1 MESVKTGK
9 TNKVGKNTE
18 MAHTKTNKETHF
30 KQVSAITNRIRS
42 IGGIFTKIAK
52 KVRELVKKHPKKSSA
67 ALVVLT
73 PVACKRAKELDDKVQ
88 DKSKQAEKENKINWW
103 KYSGLTIATSLLL
116 AACSAGDIDKQIE
129 LEQEKQKT
137 EQEKK
142 EAENARDRANKSEIE
157 LEQER
162 QKTNKSGIELAN
174 SQIKAEQE
182 RQKTEQEKQKA
193 NKSEIEL
200 EQQKQKTINTQRDLI
215 KEQKDFIK
223 ETEQNCQEKHGQ
235 LFIKRA
241 RIKTGI
247 TTGIAIEIEAEC
259 KTPKPTKTNQ
269 TPIQPKHLPNSKH
282 PHSQRGSKAQEL
294 IAYLLFEQ
302 KDFII
307 ETEQKCQEK
316 HNQFFIKKAGIKG
329 GAIEVEAEC
338 KTPKPTKTNQ
348 TPIQPKHLPNS
359 KQPHSQRGSKAQELI
374 AYLQKELESLP
385 YSQKAIAKQVD
396 FYKPSSIAYLEL
408 DPRDFKVT
416 EEWQNENLKIRSKA
430 QAKMLEMRKPQANLS
445 PSQSFLFV
453 QRIFADINKEIEAAA
468 NTEKKA
474 EKVGYGYSKRV

>member
-18 MAHTKTNKETHF
+18 MANTKANKGTHF
-30 KQVSAITNRIRS
+30 KQASVITNMIRS

-52 KVRELVKKHPKKSSA
+52 KVRELVKKHPKKSNV

-73 PVACKRAKELDDKVQ
+73 HVACKRAKELDDKVQ
-88 DKSKQAEKENKINWW
+88 DKSKQAEKENQINWW

-116 AACSAGDIDKQIE
+116 AACSVGDIDKQIE

-137 EQEKK
+137 EQEQQKTEQERQK
-142 EAENARDRANKSEIE
+142 ANKSGIE
-157 LEQER
+157 LEQQRQKTEQER
-162 QKTNKSGIELAN
+162 QKTNKSEIELAN

-182 RQKTEQEKQKA
+182 RQKT
-193 NKSEIEL
+193 NKSGIEL
-200 EQQKQKTINTQRDLI
+200 EQQRQKAEQEKQKTINTQRDLI
-215 KEQKDFIK
+215 KEQKDFIT

-235 LFIKRA
+235 LFIKKA

-259 KTPKPTKTNQ
+259 KTPKSAKTNQ
-269 TPIQPKHLPNSKH
+269 TP
-282 PHSQRGSKAQEL
+282 
-294 IAYLLFEQ
+294 
-302 KDFII
+302 
-307 ETEQKCQEK
+307 T
-316 HNQFFIKKAGIKG
+316 
-329 GAIEVEAEC
+329 
-338 KTPKPTKTNQ
+338 
-348 TPIQPKHLPNS
+348 QPKHLPNS
-359 KQPHSQRGSKAQELI
+359 KQPRSQRGSKTQELI

-408 DPRDFKVT
+408 DPRDFNIT
-416 EEWQNENLKIRSKA
+416 EEWQKENLKIRSKA
-430 QAKMLEMRKPQANLS
+430 QAKMLEMRHLKPDPQAHLS
-445 PSQSFLFV
+445 TSQSLLLV
-453 QRIFADINKEIEAAA
+453 QKIFADVSKEIKVVA

-474 EKVGYGYSKRV
+474 EKAGYGYSKRV

>member
-1 MESVKTGK
+1 MELVKTGR
-9 TNKVGKNTE
+9 TNKVGKNAET
-18 MAHTKTNKETHF
+18 ANTKASKETHF
-30 KQVSAITNRIRS
+30 KQVSVITNMFRS
-42 IGGIFTKIAK
+42 IGGFFTKIMK
-52 KVRELVKKHPKKSSA
+52 RVRELVKKHPKKSKV

-73 PVACKRAKELDDKVQ
+73 HVACKRAKELDDKVQ
-88 DKSKQAEKENKINWW
+88 DKSKQAEKENQINWW

-116 AACSAGDIDKQIE
+116 AACNVGDIDKQIE
-129 LEQEKQKT
+129 L

-142 EAENARDRANKSEIE
+142 EAENARDRANKSGIE

-247 TTGIAIEIEAEC
+247 TTGIAIE
-259 KTPKPTKTNQ
+259 
-269 TPIQPKHLPNSKH
+269 
-282 PHSQRGSKAQEL
+282 
-294 IAYLLFEQ
+294 
-302 KDFII
+302 
-307 ETEQKCQEK
+307 
-316 HNQFFIKKAGIKG
+316 
-329 GAIEVEAEC
+329 VEAEC

-348 TPIQPKHLPNS
+348 TPIQSKHLPNS
-359 KQPHSQRGSKAQELI
+359 KQPRSQRGSKTQELI

-385 YSQKAIAKQVD
+385 YSQKAIAKQVN

-408 DPRDFKVT
+408 DPRDFKVI

-430 QAKMLEMRKPQANLS
+430 QAKMLEMRHLKPDPQAHLS
-445 PSQSFLFV
+445 TSQSLSIIQNIV
-453 QRIFADINKEIEAAA
+453 ADINKEIKIVA

-474 EKVGYGYSKRV
+474 EKAGYGYSKRV

>member
-1 MESVKTGK
+1 MELVKTGK
-9 TNKVGKNTE
+9 TNKVSKNTE
-18 MAHTKTNKETHF
+18 VANTKTNKETHF
-30 KQVSAITNRIRS
+30 KQVSAIINALRS
-42 IGGIFTKIAK
+42 IGGIFTKIVK
-52 KVRELVKKHPKKSSA
+52 KVRELVKKHPKKSKV

-73 PVACKRAKELDDKVQ
+73 HAACKRAKELDDKVQ
-88 DKSKQAEKENKINWW
+88 DKSKQAEKENQINWW

-116 AACSAGDIDKQIE
+116 AACNAGDIDKQIE
-129 LEQEKQKT
+129 LEQEKQK
-137 EQEKK
+137 
-142 EAENARDRANKSEIE
+142 ANKSGIE
-157 LEQER
+157 LEQERQKTNKSGIELEQQRQKTEQER

-182 RQKTEQEKQKA
+182 RQKTEQERQKT

-259 KTPKPTKTNQ
+259 KTPKP
-269 TPIQPKHLPNSKH
+269 
-282 PHSQRGSKAQEL
+282 A
-294 IAYLLFEQ
+294 
-302 KDFII
+302 
-307 ETEQKCQEK
+307 
-316 HNQFFIKKAGIKG
+316 
-329 GAIEVEAEC
+329 
-338 KTPKPTKTNQ
+338 KTNQ

-359 KQPHSQRGSKAQELI
+359 KQPRSQRGSKAQELI

-385 YSQKAIAKQVD
+385 YSQKAIAKQVN

-430 QAKMLEMRKPQANLS
+430 QAKMLEMRSLKPDSQAHLS
-445 PSQSFLFV
+445 TSQSLLFV
-453 QRIFADINKEIEAAA
+453 QKIFADISKEIEASV

-474 EKVGYGYSKRV
+474 EKAGYGYSKRM

>member
-18 MAHTKTNKETHF
+18 MANTKANKETHF
-30 KQVSAITNRIRS
+30 KQVSAITNIIRS
-42 IGGIFTKIAK
+42 VGGFFTKIAK
-52 KVRELVKKHPKKSSA
+52 RVRGLVKKHPKKSSA

-73 PVACKRAKELDDKVQ
+73 HIACKKAKELDDKVQ
-88 DKSKQAEKENKINWW
+88 DKSKQAEKENQINWW
-103 KYSGLTIATSLLL
+103 KYSGLTIAASLLL
-116 AACSAGDIDKQIE
+116 AACSAGDTDKQIE
-129 LEQEKQKT
+129 L

-142 EAENARDRANKSEIE
+142 EAENARDRANKSGIE

-193 NKSEIEL
+193 NKSAIEL

-223 ETEQNCQEKHGQ
+223 ETEQNCQE
-235 LFIKRA
+235 
-241 RIKTGI
+241 
-247 TTGIAIEIEAEC
+247 
-259 KTPKPTKTNQ
+259 N
-269 TPIQPKHLPNSKH
+269 
-282 PHSQRGSKAQEL
+282 
-294 IAYLLFEQ
+294 
-302 KDFII
+302 
-307 ETEQKCQEK
+307 
-316 HNQFFIKKAGIKG
+316 HNQFFIKKLGIKG
-329 GAIEVEAEC
+329 GIAIEVEAEC
-338 KTPKPTKTNQ
+338 KTPKPAKTNQ

-385 YSQKAIAKQVD
+385 YSQKAIAKQVN
-396 FYKPSSIAYLEL
+396 FYRPSSVAYLEL

-416 EEWQNENLKIRSKA
+416 EEWQKENLKIRSKA
-430 QAKMLEMRKPQANLS
+430 QAKMLEMRNP
-445 PSQSFLFV
+445 
-453 QRIFADINKEIEAAA
+453 
-468 NTEKKA
+468 
-474 EKVGYGYSKRV
+474 

>member
-1 MESVKTGK
+1 MKSVKTGK
-9 TNKVGKNTE
+9 TNKVSKNTE
-18 MAHTKTNKETHF
+18 MANTKTNKETHF
-30 KQVSAITNRIRS
+30 KQVSAITNTLKS

-52 KVRELVKKHPKKSSA
+52 KVRELFKKHPKKSNV

-73 PVACKRAKELDDKVQ
+73 HVACKRAKELDDKVQ
-88 DKSKQAEKENKINWW
+88 DKSKQAEKENQINWW

-116 AACSAGDIDKQIE
+116 AACSVGDIDKQIE
-129 LEQEKQKT
+129 LEQEK
-137 EQEKK
+137 K
-142 EAENARDRANKSEIE
+142 EVENARDRANKSGIE
-157 LEQER
+157 LEQERQKTEQER

-182 RQKTEQEKQKA
+182 RQKT
-193 NKSEIEL
+193 NKSGIEL
-200 EQQKQKTINTQRDLI
+200 EQQRQKAEQEKQKTINTQRDLI

-235 LFIKRA
+235 LFIKKA

-269 TPIQPKHLPNSKH
+269 TPIQPKHLPNSKQ
-282 PHSQRGSKAQEL
+282 PRSQRGSKAQE
-294 IAYLLFEQ
+294 F
-302 KDFII
+302 
-307 ETEQKCQEK
+307 
-316 HNQFFIKKAGIKG
+316 
-329 GAIEVEAEC
+329 
-338 KTPKPTKTNQ
+338 
-348 TPIQPKHLPNS
+348 
-359 KQPHSQRGSKAQELI
+359 I

-385 YSQKAIAKQVD
+385 YSQKAIAKQVN
-396 FYKPSSIAYLEL
+396 FYRPSSIAYLEL

-430 QAKMLEMRKPQANLS
+430 QAKMLEMRNPQAHLS
-445 PSQSFLFV
+445 TSQSLLFV
-453 QRIFADINKEIEAAA
+453 QKIFADVNKEIEAAA

>member
-1 MESVKTGK
+1 MESVK
-9 TNKVGKNTE
+9 TNKVGKNAE
-18 MAHTKTNKETHF
+18 MANAKANKEAHF
-30 KQVSAITNRIRS
+30 KQVSAITNIIRS
-42 IGGIFTKIAK
+42 IGGIFTKIVK
-52 KVRELVKKHPKKSSA
+52 KVRGLVKKHPEKSSA

-73 PVACKRAKELDDKVQ
+73 HVACKKAKELDDKVQ
-88 DKSKQAEKENKINWW
+88 DKSKQAEKENQINWW
-103 KYSGLTIATSLLL
+103 KYSGLTIAASLLL

-129 LEQEKQKT
+129 LEQEKKEANKSGIELEQERQKT
-137 EQEKK
+137 EQERQKT
-142 EAENARDRANKSEIE
+142 NKSEIE

-193 NKSEIEL
+193 NKSAIEL

-235 LFIKRA
+235 LFIKKA

-247 TTGIAIEIEAEC
+247 TTGIAIEI
-259 KTPKPTKTNQ
+259 
-269 TPIQPKHLPNSKH
+269 
-282 PHSQRGSKAQEL
+282 
-294 IAYLLFEQ
+294 
-302 KDFII
+302 
-307 ETEQKCQEK
+307 
-316 HNQFFIKKAGIKG
+316 
-329 GAIEVEAEC
+329 EAEC

-396 FYKPSSIAYLEL
+396 FYKPSSVAYLEL
-408 DPRDFKVT
+408 DPRDFNVT
-416 EEWQNENLKIRSKA
+416 EEWQKENLKIRSKA
-430 QAKMLEMRKPQANLS
+430 
-445 PSQSFLFV
+445 
-453 QRIFADINKEIEAAA
+453 
-468 NTEKKA
+468 
-474 EKVGYGYSKRV
+474 

>member
-1 MESVKTGK
+1 MKSVKTGK

-18 MAHTKTNKETHF
+18 MANTKTNKETHF
-30 KQVSAITNRIRS
+30 KQANAIINTLKS

-52 KVRELVKKHPKKSSA
+52 KVRELVKKHPKKSKA

-73 PVACKRAKELDDKVQ
+73 HAACRKAKELDDKVQ
-88 DKSKQAEKENKINWW
+88 DKSKQAEKENQINWW
-103 KYSGLTIATSLLL
+103 KYSGLTIAASLLL
-116 AACSAGDIDKQIE
+116 AACSAGDTDKQIE
-129 LEQEKQKT
+129 LEQEKQKANKSGIELEQERQKT
-137 EQEKK
+137 EQERQKT
-142 EAENARDRANKSEIE
+142 NKSGIE

-235 LFIKRA
+235 LFIKKA

-269 TPIQPKHLPNSKH
+269 TPIQPKHLPNSK
-282 PHSQRGSKAQEL
+282 
-294 IAYLLFEQ
+294 
-302 KDFII
+302 
-307 ETEQKCQEK
+307 
-316 HNQFFIKKAGIKG
+316 
-329 GAIEVEAEC
+329 
-338 KTPKPTKTNQ
+338 
-348 TPIQPKHLPNS
+348 QPR
-359 KQPHSQRGSKAQELI
+359 SQRGSKAQELI

-408 DPRDFKVT
+408 DPRDFNVT
-416 EEWQNENLKIRSKA
+416 EEWQKENLKIRSKA
-430 QAKMLEMRKPQANLS
+430 QAKMLEMRNPQAHLS
-445 PSQSFLFV
+445 TSQSLLFV
-453 QRIFADINKEIEAAA
+453 QKIFADVSKEIEAVA
-468 NTEKKA
+468 NTEKKV
-474 EKVGYGYSKRV
+474 EKAGYGYSKRM

>member
-9 TNKVGKNTE
+9 TNEVGKNTE
-18 MAHTKTNKETHF
+18 TADTKANKETHF
-30 KQVSAITNRIRS
+30 KQANAITNIIRS
-42 IGGIFTKIAK
+42 ISGFFTKIMK
-52 KVRELVKKHPKKSSA
+52 RVRGLVKKHPKKSNA

-73 PVACKRAKELDDKVQ
+73 HVACKKAKELDNKVQ
-88 DKSKQAEKENKINWW
+88 DKSKQAEKENQINWW
-103 KYSGLTIATSLLL
+103 KYSGLTIAASLLL

-129 LEQEKQKT
+129 LEQEKKEANKSGIELEQERQKT
-137 EQEKK
+137 EQERQKT
-142 EAENARDRANKSEIE
+142 NKSGIE

-193 NKSEIEL
+193 NKSAIEL

-235 LFIKRA
+235 LFIKKA

-269 TPIQPKHLPNSKH
+269 TPIQPKHLPNSK
-282 PHSQRGSKAQEL
+282 
-294 IAYLLFEQ
+294 
-302 KDFII
+302 
-307 ETEQKCQEK
+307 
-316 HNQFFIKKAGIKG
+316 
-329 GAIEVEAEC
+329 
-338 KTPKPTKTNQ
+338 
-348 TPIQPKHLPNS
+348 
-359 KQPHSQRGSKAQELI
+359 QPHSQRGSKAQEFI

-385 YSQKAIAKQVD
+385 YSQKAIAKQVN

-408 DPRDFKVT
+408 DPRDFNVT
-416 EEWQNENLKIRSKA
+416 GEWQKENLKIRSKA
-430 QAKMLEMRKPQANLS
+430 QAKMLEMRNPQANLS
-445 PSQSFLFV
+445 ASQSLLFV
-453 QRIFADINKEIEAAA
+453 QKIFADVNKEIEAAA

-474 EKVGYGYSKRV
+474 EKAGYGYSKRM

>member
-9 TNKVGKNTE
+9 TNKVSKNTE
-18 MAHTKTNKETHF
+18 TANTKANKETHF
-30 KQVSAITNRIRS
+30 KQASAITNTIRS
-42 IGGIFTKIAK
+42 IGGFFTKIVK
-52 KVRELVKKHPKKSSA
+52 KVRELVKKHPKKSKA

-73 PVACKRAKELDDKVQ
+73 HVACKKAKELDDKVQ
-88 DKSKQAEKENKINWW
+88 DKSKQAEKENQINWW
-103 KYSGLTIATSLLL
+103 KYLGLTIATSLLL

-137 EQEKK
+137 EQEQQKTEQERQK
-142 EAENARDRANKSEIE
+142 ANKSGIE

-162 QKTNKSGIELAN
+162 QKTEQERQKTNKSEIELAN
-174 SQIKAEQE
+174 SQIKV
-182 RQKTEQEKQKA
+182 EQEKQKA

-259 KTPKPTKTNQ
+259 KTPKPAKTNQ
-269 TPIQPKHLPNSKH
+269 TP
-282 PHSQRGSKAQEL
+282 
-294 IAYLLFEQ
+294 
-302 KDFII
+302 
-307 ETEQKCQEK
+307 T
-316 HNQFFIKKAGIKG
+316 
-329 GAIEVEAEC
+329 
-338 KTPKPTKTNQ
+338 
-348 TPIQPKHLPNS
+348 QPKHLPNS
-359 KQPHSQRGSKAQELI
+359 KQPHSQRESKTQELV

-385 YSQKAIAKQVD
+385 YSQKAIAKQVN

-430 QAKMLEMRKPQANLS
+430 QAKMLEMRNVKPDPQAHLS
-445 PSQSFLFV
+445 TSQSLLFV
-453 QRIFADINKEIEAAA
+453 QKIFADVNKEIKVVA

-474 EKVGYGYSKRV
+474 EKVGYGYSKRM

>member
-1 MESVKTGK
+1 MESVKTAK

-18 MAHTKTNKETHF
+18 TADTKANKETHF
-30 KQVSAITNRIRS
+30 KQVSAITNTLRS
-42 IGGIFTKIAK
+42 IGGFFTKIAK
-52 KVRELVKKHPKKSSA
+52 KVRGLVKKHPKKSRA

-73 PVACKRAKELDDKVQ
+73 HVACKEAKELDDKVQ
-88 DKSKQAEKENKINWW
+88 DKSKQAEKENQINWW

-116 AACSAGDIDKQIE
+116 AACNAGDTDKQIE
-129 LEQEKQKT
+129 LEQEKQKANKSGIELEQERQKT
-137 EQEKK
+137 EQERQKTNK
-142 EAENARDRANKSEIE
+142 SEIELEQERQKTNKSEIE

-235 LFIKRA
+235 LFIKKA

-269 TPIQPKHLPNSKH
+269 TPIQPKHLPNSK
-282 PHSQRGSKAQEL
+282 
-294 IAYLLFEQ
+294 
-302 KDFII
+302 
-307 ETEQKCQEK
+307 
-316 HNQFFIKKAGIKG
+316 
-329 GAIEVEAEC
+329 
-338 KTPKPTKTNQ
+338 
-348 TPIQPKHLPNS
+348 
-359 KQPHSQRGSKAQELI
+359 QPHSQRRSKTQELI

-385 YSQKAIAKQVD
+385 YSQKAIATQVD

-408 DPRDFKVT
+408 DPRDFNVT
-416 EEWQNENLKIRSKA
+416 EEWQKENLKIRSKA
-430 QAKMLEMRKPQANLS
+430 QAKMLEMRSLKPDPQAHLS
-445 PSQSFLFV
+445 ASQSLLFV
-453 QRIFADINKEIEAAA
+453 QKIFADINKEIKVVA

-474 EKVGYGYSKRV
+474 EKVSYGYSKRM

>member
-1 MESVKTGK
+1 MKKRLVIKSVKTGK
-9 TNKVGKNTE
+9 TNKVGKNAET
-18 MAHTKTNKETHF
+18 ADTKANKETHF
-30 KQVSAITNRIRS
+30 KQANAITNMIRS
-42 IGGIFTKIAK
+42 IGSFFTKIAK
-52 KVRELVKKHPKKSSA
+52 RVRELVKKHPKKSRA

-73 PVACKRAKELDDKVQ
+73 HVACRKAKKLDDKVQ
-88 DKSKQAEKENKINWW
+88 DKSKQTEKENQINWW
-103 KYSGLTIATSLLL
+103 KYSGLTIAASLLL
-116 AACSAGDIDKQIE
+116 AACSAGDTDKQIE
-129 LEQEKQKT
+129 LEQERQKT
-137 EQEKK
+137 EQERQKT
-142 EAENARDRANKSEIE
+142 NKSEIE

-235 LFIKRA
+235 LFIKKA

-269 TPIQPKHLPNSKH
+269 TPIQPKHLPNSK
-282 PHSQRGSKAQEL
+282 
-294 IAYLLFEQ
+294 
-302 KDFII
+302 
-307 ETEQKCQEK
+307 
-316 HNQFFIKKAGIKG
+316 
-329 GAIEVEAEC
+329 
-338 KTPKPTKTNQ
+338 
-348 TPIQPKHLPNS
+348 QPR
-359 KQPHSQRGSKAQELI
+359 SQRGSKAQELI

-408 DPRDFKVT
+408 DPRDFKAT
-416 EEWQNENLKIRSKA
+416 EEWQKENLKIRSKA
-430 QAKMLEMRKPQANLS
+430 QAKMLEMRNPQAHLS
-445 PSQSFLFV
+445 TSQSLLFV
-453 QRIFADINKEIEAAA
+453 QKIFADINKEIEAVA

-474 EKVGYGYSKRV
+474 EKAGYGYSKRM

>member
-1 MESVKTGK
+1 MESIKTRK

-30 KQVSAITNRIRS
+30 KQVSAIANMIRS

-52 KVRELVKKHPKKSSA
+52 KVRELVKKHPKKSEA

-73 PVACKRAKELDDKVQ
+73 HVACKEAKELDDKVQ
-88 DKSKQAEKENKINWW
+88 DKSKQAEKENQINWW

-116 AACSAGDIDKQIE
+116 AACSTGDTDKQIE
-129 LEQEKQKT
+129 LEQEKQEANKSGIELEQERQKT
-137 EQEKK
+137 EQERQKTEQERQK
-142 EAENARDRANKSEIE
+142 TNKSEIE

-235 LFIKRA
+235 LFIKKA

-247 TTGIAIEIEAEC
+247 TTGIAIEI
-259 KTPKPTKTNQ
+259 
-269 TPIQPKHLPNSKH
+269 
-282 PHSQRGSKAQEL
+282 
-294 IAYLLFEQ
+294 
-302 KDFII
+302 
-307 ETEQKCQEK
+307 
-316 HNQFFIKKAGIKG
+316 
-329 GAIEVEAEC
+329 EAEC

-385 YSQKAIAKQVD
+385 YSQKAIARQVD

-408 DPRDFKVT
+408 DPRDFSVT
-416 EEWQNENLKIRSKA
+416 EEWQKENLKIRSKA
-430 QAKMLEMRKPQANLS
+430 QAKMLEMRHLKPDPQAHLS
-445 PSQSFLFV
+445 TSQSLLLV
-453 QRIFADINKEIEAAA
+453 QKIFADINKEIKVVA
-468 NTEKKA
+468 NTEKKV
-474 EKVGYGYSKRV
+474 EKAGYGYSKRV

>member
-1 MESVKTGK
+1 MKSVKTGK
-9 TNKVGKNTE
+9 TNKVSKNTE
-18 MAHTKTNKETHF
+18 MANTKTNKETHF
-30 KQVSAITNRIRS
+30 KQVSAITNTLRS

-52 KVRELVKKHPKKSSA
+52 KVRELFKKHPKKSKV

-73 PVACKRAKELDDKVQ
+73 HAACKRAKELDDKVQ
-88 DKSKQAEKENKINWW
+88 DKSKQAEKENQINWW

-116 AACSAGDIDKQIE
+116 AACNVGDIDKQIE
-129 LEQEKQKT
+129 LEQEK
-137 EQEKK
+137 K
-142 EAENARDRANKSEIE
+142 EVENARDRANKSGIE
-157 LEQER
+157 LEQEKQKTNKSGIELEQQRQKTEQER
-162 QKTNKSGIELAN
+162 QKTNKSGIELEQQRQKTEQEKQKTNKSEIELAN

-182 RQKTEQEKQKA
+182 
-193 NKSEIEL
+193 
-200 EQQKQKTINTQRDLI
+200 KQKTINTQRDLI

-235 LFIKRA
+235 LFIKRT

-269 TPIQPKHLPNSKH
+269 TPIQPKHLPNSK
-282 PHSQRGSKAQEL
+282 
-294 IAYLLFEQ
+294 
-302 KDFII
+302 
-307 ETEQKCQEK
+307 
-316 HNQFFIKKAGIKG
+316 
-329 GAIEVEAEC
+329 
-338 KTPKPTKTNQ
+338 
-348 TPIQPKHLPNS
+348 QPR
-359 KQPHSQRGSKAQELI
+359 SQRGSKAQELI

-430 QAKMLEMRKPQANLS
+430 QAKMLEMRHLKPDPQAHL
-445 PSQSFLFV
+445 PTPQSLLFV
-453 QRIFADINKEIEAAA
+453 QKIFADVNKEIKVVA

-474 EKVGYGYSKRV
+474 EKAGYGYSKRV

>member
-18 MAHTKTNKETHF
+18 IANTKTNKETHF
-30 KQVSAITNRIRS
+30 KQVSVITNTLRS
-42 IGGIFTKIAK
+42 IGGIFTKIVK
-52 KVRELVKKHPKKSSA
+52 KVRELFKKHPKKSNA

-73 PVACKRAKELDDKVQ
+73 HVACKRAKELDDKVQ
-88 DKSKQAEKENKINWW
+88 DKSKQAEKENQINWW

-116 AACSAGDIDKQIE
+116 AACNAGDIDKQIE
-129 LEQEKQKT
+129 LEQEKQKANKSGIELEQERQKT
-137 EQEKK
+137 EQEKQK
-142 EAENARDRANKSEIE
+142 ANKSEIE

-235 LFIKRA
+235 LFIKKT

-259 KTPKPTKTNQ
+259 KTPKP
-269 TPIQPKHLPNSKH
+269 
-282 PHSQRGSKAQEL
+282 A
-294 IAYLLFEQ
+294 
-302 KDFII
+302 
-307 ETEQKCQEK
+307 
-316 HNQFFIKKAGIKG
+316 
-329 GAIEVEAEC
+329 
-338 KTPKPTKTNQ
+338 KTNQ

-416 EEWQNENLKIRSKA
+416 EEWQNENLK
-430 QAKMLEMRKPQANLS
+430 
-445 PSQSFLFV
+445 
-453 QRIFADINKEIEAAA
+453 
-468 NTEKKA
+468 NTL
-474 EKVGYGYSKRV
+474 

>member
-1 MESVKTGK
+1 MESVKTEK
-9 TNKVGKNTE
+9 ANKVGKNTE
-18 MAHTKTNKETHF
+18 TADTKANKETHF
-30 KQVSAITNRIRS
+30 KQASAITNTIRS
-42 IGGIFTKIAK
+42 ISGFFTKIAK
-52 KVRELVKKHPKKSSA
+52 RVRELVKKHPKKSRA

-73 PVACKRAKELDDKVQ
+73 HVACKKAKELDDKAQ
-88 DKSKQAEKENKINWW
+88 DKSKQAEKENQINWW
-103 KYSGLTIATSLLL
+103 KYSGLTIAASLLL
-116 AACSAGDIDKQIE
+116 AACNAGDIDKQIE
-129 LEQEKQKT
+129 LEQEKQKANKSGIELEQERQKT
-137 EQEKK
+137 EQERQKTEQERQK
-142 EAENARDRANKSEIE
+142 TNKSEIE

-235 LFIKRA
+235 LFIKKA

-259 KTPKPTKTNQ
+259 KTPKP
-269 TPIQPKHLPNSKH
+269 
-282 PHSQRGSKAQEL
+282 A
-294 IAYLLFEQ
+294 
-302 KDFII
+302 
-307 ETEQKCQEK
+307 
-316 HNQFFIKKAGIKG
+316 
-329 GAIEVEAEC
+329 
-338 KTPKPTKTNQ
+338 KTNQ

-359 KQPHSQRGSKAQELI
+359 KQPRSQRESKAQELI

-408 DPRDFKVT
+408 DPRDFNVA
-416 EEWQNENLKIRSKA
+416 EEWQKENLKIRSKA
-430 QAKMLEMRKPQANLS
+430 QAKMLEMRSLKPDSQAHLS
-445 PSQSFLFV
+445 TSQSLLFV
-453 QRIFADINKEIEAAA
+453 QKIFADVSKEIEAVA
-468 NTEKKA
+468 NTEKKV
-474 EKVGYGYSKRV
+474 EKAGYGYSKRM

>member
-18 MAHTKTNKETHF
+18 MANTKTNKETHF
-30 KQVSAITNRIRS
+30 KQVSAITNIIRS
-42 IGGIFTKIAK
+42 IGGIFTKIVK
-52 KVRELVKKHPKKSSA
+52 KVRELFKKHPKKSKV

-73 PVACKRAKELDDKVQ
+73 HAACKRAKELDDKVQ
-88 DKSKQAEKENKINWW
+88 DKSKQAEKENQINWW

-116 AACSAGDIDKQIE
+116 AACNVGDIDKQIE
-129 LEQEKQKT
+129 LEQEKQEANKSGIELEQERQKT
-137 EQEKK
+137 EQEKQK
-142 EAENARDRANKSEIE
+142 ANKSEIE

-235 LFIKRA
+235 LFIKKA

-259 KTPKPTKTNQ
+259 KTPKP
-269 TPIQPKHLPNSKH
+269 
-282 PHSQRGSKAQEL
+282 A
-294 IAYLLFEQ
+294 
-302 KDFII
+302 
-307 ETEQKCQEK
+307 
-316 HNQFFIKKAGIKG
+316 
-329 GAIEVEAEC
+329 
-338 KTPKPTKTNQ
+338 KTNQ

-359 KQPHSQRGSKAQELI
+359 KQPRSQRGSKAQELI

-396 FYKPSSIAYLEL
+396 FYRPSSIAYLEL

-416 EEWQNENLKIRSKA
+416 EEWQKENLKIRSKA
-430 QAKMLEMRKPQANLS
+430 QAKMLEMRNPQAHL
-445 PSQSFLFV
+445 PTSQSLLLV
-453 QRIFADINKEIEAAA
+453 QKIFADINKEIKIVA

-474 EKVGYGYSKRV
+474 EKAGYGYSKRV